1 MRSPVRCQLCVR
13 LTRGRR
19 GGFDPFRQTGSGDE
33 RVADPRRK
41 RRNPAGH
48 AEAPA
53 GRCSCRVW
61 VKRCPHSRCF
71 VLLLLPWLSHG
82 AESSAPTGA
91 KRREGEARRD
101 EGDKARAGGF
111 CPPRGGRA
119 GSVAGVQT
127 DTASIAHTRGDGGRR
142 GRKRGGAGR
151 HGTGGRDRKESP
163 RDGWIADAHGGGQA
177 ACRQNGFRARPCRG
191 GIRWTSRHPTTRP
204 GCCGTG
210 GGRRISAREARRSRR
225 CDRYIAPDRFTAEI
239 IGRATGAQGMA
250 NAAQRQAGLSASFP
264 RRLRSAT
271 PRPS

>member
-1 MRSPVRCQLCVR
+1 MA
-13 LTRGRR
+13 G
-19 GGFDPFRQTGSGDE
+19 
-33 RVADPRRK
+33 PRRK

-53 GRCSCRVW
+53 GRCPCRVCG
-61 VKRCPHSRCF
+61 KRCPHSRCF

-91 KRREGEARRD
+91 KRHEGEAGRD

-111 CPPRGGRA
+111 RPPRGGHA

-127 DTASIAHTRGDGGRR
+127 DTASIAHTRGSGGRR

-163 RDGWIADAHGGGQA
+163 RDGWISNAHEGGAGGPPPKTVFGRGRAAEGSAGRADTRRRGPDA
-177 ACRQNGFRARPCRG
+177 AGHAAAGESALVRRG
-191 GIRWTSRHPTTRP
+191 GRDAA
-204 GCCGTG
+204 G
-210 GGRRISAREARRSRR
+210 
-225 CDRYIAPDRFTAEI
+225 DRYSAPDRFTAEI

-250 NAAQRQAGLSASFP
+250 NTAQRQAGLSASFP